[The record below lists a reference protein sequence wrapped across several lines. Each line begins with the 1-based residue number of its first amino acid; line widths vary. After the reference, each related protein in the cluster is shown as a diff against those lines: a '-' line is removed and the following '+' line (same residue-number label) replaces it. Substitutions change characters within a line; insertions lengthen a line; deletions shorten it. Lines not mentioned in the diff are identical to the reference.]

1 MLSKTSFM
9 LRSAPCPEEPSQAA
23 SRRGGASRST
33 HGRNAAPPMILATAG
48 HIDHGKTALIRA
60 LTGVDADR
68 LPEEKR
74 RGLTI
79 DLGFAYATLPDGTEL
94 GFVDVPGHERFL
106 ANMLAGVLSIDRV
119 LLVVA
124 ADDGPRPQTLEH
136 LDILE
141 LIGIHEV
148 TGVVTKI
155 DRVDGGRTDAV
166 AAETSALLV
175 AVGFPQ
181 PAIFPVS
188 SWTSEGI
195 AALAE
200 HLQQSARAAARSRAA
215 ASPSGL
221 FRMPIDRAFRLPG
234 IGLVVTGT
242 IAAGTVAPGDRLV
255 LSPQGTPVRVR
266 GLHGHNRPIETAVA
280 GERCA
285 INVAASFPEGG
296 EPRRGDWILAAERH
310 APTTRL
316 DLSLRVSRY
325 AEAPLRDGLPVHLHL
340 GTTDTVAR
348 AAVLGSREI
357 APGERG
363 FVQLDLEH
371 PVGAL
376 CGDRAV
382 LRDHAARRTLAGG
395 RVVDPFAPRRGRRQP
410 ARLAVLEALA
420 TTDPGQALALLLA
433 VQGVVDL
440 TQFALARNLAP
451 SELDRLT
458 EAGEFLRVGPARAP
472 VAVAPERLTAL
483 GDKIVDT
490 LGAWHQAQPDALGPG
505 RPALIMQLRG
515 AAPGAVPEAALDAAL
530 DALAG
535 AGRIMRQGPIWRL
548 PEHQPR
554 LTRSDER
561 LWERLHPLLAAADLR
576 PPRIRELAAALEL
589 EPEAVE
595 RFLTRAER
603 LGRVAR
609 VANNRFF
616 LPETLA
622 RLAEIACELADGSP
636 EGTFTAATFKDCSG
650 VGRNLTIEILEYLD
664 KMGATRRT
672 GDARIVLRGREVFA

>member
-1 MLSKTSFM
+1 
-9 LRSAPCPEEPSQAA
+9 
-23 SRRGGASRST
+23 
-33 HGRNAAPPMILATAG
+33 MILATAG

-79 DLGFAYATLPDGTEL
+79 DLGFAYATLPGGTEL

-141 LIGIHEV
+141 LIGVHEI
-148 TGVVTKI
+148 TAVVTKI
-155 DRVDGGRTDAV
+155 DRVERGRADAV
-166 AAETSALLV
+166 AAETGALL
-175 AVGFPQ
+175 AAAGFPQ
-181 PAIFPVS
+181 AAIFPVS
-188 SWTSEGI
+188 SRTGEGI
-195 AALAE
+195 YALAG
-200 HLQQSARAAARSRAA
+200 HLQKIAHVAPRSRAA
-215 ASPSGL
+215 ASASGL
-221 FRMPIDRAFRLPG
+221 FRMPIDRAFTLPG

-242 IAAGTVAPGDRLV
+242 IAAGSVATGDRLV

-266 GLHGHNRPIETAVA
+266 GLHGHNRPIEAAAT
-280 GERCA
+280 GGRCA
-285 INVAASFPEGG
+285 INLAGSFPEGG

-316 DLSLRVSRY
+316 DLSLRVSRF

-340 GTTDTVAR
+340 GTTDTVGR

-357 APGERG
+357 APGESG

-371 PVGAL
+371 PLGAL
-376 CGDRAV
+376 SGDRAV
-382 LRDHAARRTLAGG
+382 LRDHAARHTLAGG

-410 ARLAVLEALA
+410 ARLAVLGALA
-420 TTDPGQALALLLA
+420 TTDPARALARLLA
-433 VQGVVDL
+433 VEGVVDL
-440 TQFALARNLAP
+440 AQFALARNLAP

-458 EAGEFLRVGPARAP
+458 ETGEFLRIGPARAP
-472 VAVAPERLTAL
+472 IALTPERLAAL
-483 GDKIVDT
+483 GDKVADA
-490 LGAWHQAQPDALGPG
+490 LGAWHQAQPDALGPS
-505 RPALIMQLRG
+505 RPVLITQLRG
-515 AAPGAVPEAALDAAL
+515 AAPEAALEAAL

-535 AGRIMRQGPIWRL
+535 AGRVVRQGPIWRL

-561 LWERLHPLLAAADLR
+561 LWERVHPLLAAADLR
-576 PPRIRELAAALEL
+576 APRIRELAVALGL
-589 EPEAVE
+589 TPEAVE
-595 RFLTRAER
+595 RFLSRAER

-609 VANNRFF
+609 VADNRFF

-622 RLAEIACELADGSP
+622 RLAEIARELAESSP
-636 EGTFTAATFKDCSG
+636 EGTFTAAAFKDRSC

-672 GDARIVLRGREVFA
+672 GDARIVLRGGEVFA

>member
-1 MLSKTSFM
+1 
-9 LRSAPCPEEPSQAA
+9 
-23 SRRGGASRST
+23 
-33 HGRNAAPPMILATAG
+33 MILATAG

-79 DLGFAYATLPDGTEL
+79 DLGFAYTTLPDGTEL

-141 LIGIHEV
+141 LIGIGEI
-148 TGVVTKI
+148 TAVVTKI
-155 DRVDGGRTDAV
+155 DRVERGRTDAV
-166 AAETSALLV
+166 GVETDALL
-175 AVGFPQ
+175 AAAGFLE

-188 SWTSEGI
+188 SRTGEGI
-195 AALAE
+195 TALAE
-200 HLQQSARAAARSRAA
+200 HLQKSAHAAVRSRAA
-215 ASPSGL
+215 VAASGL
-221 FRMPIDRAFRLPG
+221 FRMPIDRAFTLPG

-242 IAAGTVAPGDRLV
+242 ITAGTVTPGDRLL

-266 GLHGHNRPIETAVA
+266 GLHGHNRPIEAAAA

-285 INVAASFPEGG
+285 INLAGSFPEGG

-325 AEAPLRDGLPVHLHL
+325 AEAPLRDGLPLHLHL

-348 AAVLGSREI
+348 AAVLGAREI
-357 APGERG
+357 GPGESG

-376 CGDRAV
+376 CGDRVV

-410 ARLAVLEALA
+410 ARLGVLEALA
-420 TTDPGQALALLLA
+420 ATDPAQVLARLLALE
-433 VQGVVDL
+433 GVVDL
-440 TQFALARNLAP
+440 AQFALARNLAP
-451 SELDRLT
+451 SELDRLID
-458 EAGEFLRVGPARAP
+458 AGAFLRVGPARAP
-472 VAVAPERLTAL
+472 VATTAERLAEL
-483 GDKIVDT
+483 GDKIVAT
-490 LGAWHQAQPDALGPG
+490 LGAWHDAQPDALGPS
-505 RPALIMQLRG
+505 RPALLMQLRV
-515 AAPGAVPEAALDAAL
+515 AAPEAALDAAL
-530 DALAG
+530 AELAG
-535 AGRIMRQGPIWRL
+535 AGRVIRQGPLWRL
-548 PEHQPR
+548 PEHEPR

-561 LWERLHPLLAAADLR
+561 LWERVHPLLAAADLCA
-576 PPRIRELAAALEL
+576 PRVRELAAALGL
-589 EPEAVE
+589 EPTTIE
-595 RFLTRAER
+595 RFLSRAER

-609 VANNRFF
+609 VADNRFF

-622 RLAEIACELADGSP
+622 RLADIAREVADSSP
-636 EGTFTAATFKDCSG
+636 EGTFTAATFKNRCG
-650 VGRNLTIEILEYLD
+650 LGRNVTIQILEYLD
-664 KMGATRRT
+664 KMGVTRRT
-672 GDARIVLRGREVFA
+672 GDARIVLGGSEVFA

>member
-1 MLSKTSFM
+1 
-9 LRSAPCPEEPSQAA
+9 
-23 SRRGGASRST
+23 
-33 HGRNAAPPMILATAG
+33 MILATAG

-79 DLGFAYATLPDGTEL
+79 DLGFAYAAMPDGTEL

-106 ANMLAGVLSIDRV
+106 PNMLAGVLSIDRV

-141 LIGIHEV
+141 LIGIHEI

-155 DRVDGGRTDAV
+155 DRVERGRTAAV
-166 AAETSALLV
+166 AAEISGLLL
-175 AVGFPQ
+175 AAGFPQ

-188 SWTSEGI
+188 SRTGEGI
-195 AALAE
+195 PALAE
-200 HLQQSARAAARSRAA
+200 HLQKSAHTAARSRAT
-215 ASPSGL
+215 ASSSGL
-221 FRMPIDRAFRLPG
+221 FRMPIDRVFTLPG

-266 GLHGHNRPIETAVA
+266 GLHGHNRPIETAAA

-285 INVAASFPEGG
+285 INVAASFVDGG

-316 DLSLRVSRY
+316 DLSLRVSRH

-340 GTTDTVAR
+340 GTTDAVGR

-357 APGERG
+357 PPGESG
-363 FVQLDLEH
+363 FVQLDVEH
-371 PVGAL
+371 PLGTL
-376 CGDRAV
+376 SGDRAV
-382 LRDHAARRTLAGG
+382 LRDHAARHTLAGG

-420 TTDPGQALALLLA
+420 ATDPAQALARLLA
-433 VQGVVDL
+433 VEGVVDL
-440 TQFALARNLAP
+440 AQFAMARNLAP
-451 SELDRLT
+451 SELDRLI
-458 EAGEFLRVGPARAP
+458 EAGKFLRVGPARAP
-472 VAVAPERLTAL
+472 VAVTSDRLTAL
-483 GDKIVDT
+483 SDKIADR
-490 LGAWHQAQPDALGPG
+490 LGAWHRAQPDALGPS

-515 AAPGAVPEAALDAAL
+515 TAPEAALDAAL
-530 DALAG
+530 VALAG
-535 AGRIMRQGPIWRL
+535 AGRVVRQGPIWRL

-561 LWERLHPLLAAADLR
+561 LWERFYPLLAAEGLR
-576 PPRIRELAAALEL
+576 SPRIRELAAALGSQ
-589 EPEAVE
+589 PDAVE
-595 RFLTRAER
+595 RFLSRAER

-609 VANNRFF
+609 VAENRFF

-622 RLAEIACELADGSP
+622 GLAEIARELADNSP
-636 EGTFTAATFKDCSG
+636 EGTFTAATFKERCG
-650 VGRNLTIEILEYLD
+650 IGRNVTIQILEYLD
-664 KMGATRRT
+664 KMGVTRRI
-672 GDARIVLRGREVFA
+672 GDTRIVLRGSEVFA

>member
-1 MLSKTSFM
+1 
-9 LRSAPCPEEPSQAA
+9 
-23 SRRGGASRST
+23 
-33 HGRNAAPPMILATAG
+33 MILATAG

-79 DLGFAYATLPDGTEL
+79 DLGFAHATLPDGAEL

-106 ANMLAGVLSIDRV
+106 SNMLAGVLAIDRV

-141 LIGIHEV
+141 LIGIHEI

-155 DRVDGGRTDAV
+155 DRVEPSRTEAV
-166 AAETSALLV
+166 AAETGALLV
-175 AVGFPQ
+175 AAGFMQ

-188 SWTSEGI
+188 SRTGEGI
-195 AALAE
+195 AALAG
-200 HLQQSARAAARSRAA
+200 HLQNSARAAARSRAA
-215 ASPSGL
+215 DSSSGL
-221 FRMPIDRAFRLPG
+221 FRMPIDRAFTLSG

-242 IAAGTVAPGDRLV
+242 IAAGTVAPGDRLM

-266 GLHGHNRPIETAVA
+266 GLHGHNRPIEAAAT

-285 INVAASFPEGG
+285 INLAGSFPEGG
-296 EPRRGDWILAAERH
+296 EPSRGDWILAAERH
-310 APTTRL
+310 APTTRF

-340 GTTDTVAR
+340 GTTDTVGR

-357 APGERG
+357 APGESG

-382 LRDHAARRTLAGG
+382 LRDHAARHTLAGG
-395 RVVDPFAPRRGRRQP
+395 RVVDPFAPRRGRRHP
-410 ARLAVLEALA
+410 VRLAVLGALA
-420 TTDPGQALALLLA
+420 ATDPAQALARLLA
-433 VQGVVDL
+433 VEGMADL
-440 TQFALARNLAP
+440 AQFALARNLTP
-451 SELDRLT
+451 GELDRLI
-458 EAGEFLRVGPARAP
+458 EAGEFRRVGPARAP
-472 VAVAPERLTAL
+472 FAVTSERLAAL

-490 LGAWHQAQPDALGPG
+490 LGARHKAQPDELGPS
-505 RPALIMQLRG
+505 RPFLIAQLRG
-515 AAPGAVPEAALDAAL
+515 AGPEAALDAAL
-530 DALAG
+530 AELAD
-535 AGRIMRQGPIWRL
+535 AGRVVRQGPIWSL
-548 PEHQPR
+548 PDHQPR

-561 LWERLHPLLAAADLR
+561 LWERICPLLAAADLR
-576 PPRIRELAAALEL
+576 APRIRELAVEL
-589 EPEAVE
+589 GIQPEAVE
-595 RFLTRAER
+595 RFFNRAER

-609 VANNRFF
+609 VADNRFF

-622 RLAEIACELADGSP
+622 RLAEIARELADSSP
-636 EGTFTAATFKDCSG
+636 EGAFTAATFKERCG
-650 VGRNLTIEILEYLD
+650 LGRNVTIQILEYLD
-664 KMGATRRT
+664 KMGATRRI
-672 GDARIVLRGREVFA
+672 GDTRIVLRGSEVFA

>member
-1 MLSKTSFM
+1 
-9 LRSAPCPEEPSQAA
+9 
-23 SRRGGASRST
+23 
-33 HGRNAAPPMILATAG
+33 MILATAG

-79 DLGFAYATLPDGTEL
+79 DLGFAYATLSDGTEL

-141 LIGIHEV
+141 LIGIAEI

-155 DRVDGGRTDAV
+155 DRVERGRADAV
-166 AAETSALLV
+166 AAETGALL
-175 AVGFPQ
+175 AAAGFPE

-188 SWTSEGI
+188 SRTGEGI
-195 AALAE
+195 PALAD
-200 HLQQSARAAARSRAA
+200 HLQKTAHTAARSRVA
-215 ASPSGL
+215 ASASGL
-221 FRMPIDRAFRLPG
+221 FRMPIDRAFTLPG

-242 IAAGTVAPGDRLV
+242 ITAGRVASGDRLL
-255 LSPQGTPVRVR
+255 LSPQGAPVRVR
-266 GLHGHNRPIETAVA
+266 GLHGHNRPIEAA
-280 GERCA
+280 ASGERCA
-285 INVAASFPEGG
+285 INLAGSFPEGG

-316 DLSLRVSRY
+316 DLSLRVSRH
-325 AEAPLRDGLPVHLHL
+325 AEAPLRDGLPVHLHV
-340 GTTDTVAR
+340 GTTDTVGR

-357 APGERG
+357 APGESG

-371 PVGAL
+371 PVGTL
-376 CGDRAV
+376 CSDRAV
-382 LRDHAARRTLAGG
+382 LRDHAARHTLAGG

-410 ARLAVLEALA
+410 ARLAVLGALDA
-420 TTDPGQALALLLA
+420 IDPVQALVRLLA
-433 VQGVVDL
+433 LEGVVDL
-440 TQFALARNLAP
+440 AQFALARNLAP
-451 SELDRLT
+451 SELDRLI
-458 EAGEFLRVGPARAP
+458 EAGKFQRVGPARAP
-472 VAVAPERLTAL
+472 VAVTAEQLAAL

-490 LGAWHQAQPDALGPG
+490 LGAWHQAQPDALGPS
-505 RPALIMQLRG
+505 RPALIMQLRW
-515 AAPGAVPEAALDAAL
+515 AAPEAALDAAL
-530 DALAG
+530 EALAG
-535 AGRIMRQGPIWRL
+535 VGRVVRQGAIWRL

-554 LTRSDER
+554 LTRLDER
-561 LWERLHPLLAAADLR
+561 LWERLHPLLVAADLR
-576 PPRIRELAAALEL
+576 APRIRELAAALGL
-589 EPEAVE
+589 QPEAVE
-595 RFLTRAER
+595 RFLNRAER

-609 VANNRFF
+609 VAENRFF

-622 RLAEIACELADGSP
+622 RLAEIARELADSSS
-636 EGTFTAATFKDCSG
+636 EGTFTAASFKDRCG
-650 VGRNLTIEILEYLD
+650 VGRNLAIQILEYFD

-672 GDARIVLRGREVFA
+672 GDTRIVLRGSEAFA

>member
-1 MLSKTSFM
+1 
-9 LRSAPCPEEPSQAA
+9 
-23 SRRGGASRST
+23 
-33 HGRNAAPPMILATAG
+33 MILATAG

-79 DLGFAYATLPDGTEL
+79 DLGFAYAALPDGTEL

-141 LIGIHEV
+141 LIGIHEI

-155 DRVDGGRTDAV
+155 DRVDRGRTDAV
-166 AAETSALLV
+166 AAETGALL
-175 AVGFPQ
+175 AAAGFAQ

-188 SWTSEGI
+188 SRTGEGI
-195 AALAE
+195 AALAA
-200 HLQQSARAAARSRAA
+200 HLRRNAHAAALGRAD
-215 ASPSGL
+215 ASASGL
-221 FRMPIDRAFRLPG
+221 FRMPIDRAFTLPG

-266 GLHGHNRPIETAVA
+266 GLHGHNRPIEAA
-280 GERCA
+280 ASGERCA

-296 EPRRGDWILAAERH
+296 EPSRGDWILAAERH

-316 DLSLRVSRY
+316 DLLLRVSRY

-382 LRDHAARRTLAGG
+382 LRDHAARRTVAGG

-410 ARLAVLEALA
+410 ARLAVLGALA
-420 TTDPGQALALLLA
+420 ATDPGQALARLLA
-433 VQGVVDL
+433 GEGVVDL
-440 TQFALARNLAP
+440 AQFALARNLAP
-451 SELDRLT
+451 SELDRLI
-458 EAGEFLRVGPARAP
+458 EAGGFLRVGPARAP
-472 VAVAPERLTAL
+472 VAVTSERLVAL

-490 LGAWHQAQPDALGPG
+490 LGAWHRAQPDALGPS

-515 AAPGAVPEAALDAAL
+515 AAPGAALDAAL
-530 DALAG
+530 AELAG
-535 AGRIMRQGPIWRL
+535 AGRVVRQGPIWRL
-548 PEHQPR
+548 REHQPR

-561 LWERLHPLLAAADLR
+561 LWERVYPLLAAADLR
-576 PPRIRELAAALEL
+576 APRVRELAAALGL
-589 EPEAVE
+589 EPEATE
-595 RFLTRAER
+595 RFLGRAER

-609 VANNRFF
+609 VADNRFF

-622 RLAEIACELADGSP
+622 RLAEIASSLADSSP
-636 EGTFTAATFKDCSG
+636 EGTFTAATFKERCG
-650 VGRNLTIEILEYLD
+650 LGRNVTIQILEYLD

-672 GDARIVLRGREVFA
+672 GDTRIVLRGSEVFA

>member
-1 MLSKTSFM
+1 M
-9 LRSAPCPEEPSQAA
+9 
-23 SRRGGASRST
+23 GASRST
-33 HGRNAAPPMILATAG
+33 HGRNAARPMILATAG

-106 ANMLAGVLSIDRV
+106 SNMLAGVLSIDRV

-141 LIGIHEV
+141 LIGIDEI

-155 DRVDGGRTDAV
+155 DRVERGRTEAV
-166 AAETSALLV
+166 AAETGALLI
-175 AVGFPQ
+175 AAGFPQ

-188 SWTSEGI
+188 SRTGEGI
-195 AALAE
+195 AALAG
-200 HLQQSARAAARSRAA
+200 HLQKSARAAARSRGA
-215 ASPSGL
+215 ASGSGL
-221 FRMPIDRAFRLPG
+221 FRMPIDRAFTLPG

-242 IAAGTVAPGDRLV
+242 ITAGTVAPGDRLL

-266 GLHGHNRPIETAVA
+266 GLHGHNRPIETAA
-280 GERCA
+280 TGERCA
-285 INVAASFPEGG
+285 INLAGSFPDGA
-296 EPRRGDWILAAERH
+296 EPRRGDWILAAGRH

-316 DLSLRVSRY
+316 DLSLGVSRN

-340 GTTDTVAR
+340 GTTDAVGR

-395 RVVDPFAPRRGRRQP
+395 HVVDPFAPRRRRRQP

-420 TTDPGQALALLLA
+420 TTDPAQALAGLLA
-433 VQGVVDL
+433 VEGVVDL
-440 TQFALARNLAP
+440 GQFALARNVAP
-451 SELDRLT
+451 SELDRLI

-472 VAVAPERLTAL
+472 VAVTSERLAAL
-483 GDKIVDT
+483 GEKIIDA
-490 LGAWHQAQPDALGPG
+490 LGAWHRAQPDALGPS
-505 RPALIMQLRG
+505 RPALIIQLRG
-515 AAPGAVPEAALDAAL
+515 TAPEAALEAAL
-530 DALAG
+530 AELAA
-535 AGRIMRQGPIWRL
+535 AGRVVRQGPIWRL
-548 PEHQPR
+548 PEHEPR

-561 LWERLHPLLAAADLR
+561 LWERVRPLLADADLR
-576 PPRIRELAAALEL
+576 TPRIRELAAALGL
-589 EPEAVE
+589 DPPAVE
-595 RFLTRAER
+595 RFLNRAER

-609 VANNRFF
+609 VADNRFF

-622 RLAEIACELADGSP
+622 HLAEIARELADSSP
-636 EGTFTAATFKDCSG
+636 EGTFTAATFKDHCG
-650 VGRNLTIEILEYLD
+650 LGRNVTIQILEYLD
-664 KMGATRRT
+664 KMGATRRI
-672 GDARIVLRGREVFA
+672 GDTRTVLRGSEVFA

>member
-1 MLSKTSFM
+1 
-9 LRSAPCPEEPSQAA
+9 
-23 SRRGGASRST
+23 
-33 HGRNAAPPMILATAG
+33 MILATAG

-79 DLGFAYATLPDGTEL
+79 DLGFAYATLPDATEL

-106 ANMLAGVLSIDRV
+106 PNMLAGVLSIDRV

-141 LIGIHEV
+141 LIGIHEI

-155 DRVDGGRTDAV
+155 DRVERGRTDAV
-166 AAETSALLV
+166 AAEIGGLLL
-175 AVGFPQ
+175 AAGFPQ

-188 SWTSEGI
+188 SRTGEGI
-195 AALAE
+195 PALAE
-200 HLQQSARAAARSRAA
+200 HLQKSARTAARSR
-215 ASPSGL
+215 SSSSGL
-221 FRMPIDRAFRLPG
+221 FRMPIDRAFTLPG

-242 IAAGTVAPGDRLV
+242 IAAGTVAPGDRLL

-266 GLHGHNRPIETAVA
+266 GLHGQNRPIETAAA

-285 INVAASFPEGG
+285 INVAASFVDGG

-340 GTTDTVAR
+340 GTTDAVGR

-357 APGERG
+357 APGESG
-363 FVQLDLEH
+363 FVQLDVEH
-371 PVGAL
+371 PLGTL
-376 CGDRAV
+376 SGDRAV
-382 LRDHAARRTLAGG
+382 LRDHAARHTLAGG

-420 TTDPGQALALLLA
+420 ETDPAQALARLLA
-433 VQGVVDL
+433 AEGVVDL
-440 TQFALARNLAP
+440 AQFAMARNLAP
-451 SELDRLT
+451 SELDRLI
-458 EAGEFLRVGPARAP
+458 EAGKFLRVGPARAP
-472 VAVAPERLTAL
+472 VAVTSDRLTAL
-483 GDKIVDT
+483 SDKIVDR
-490 LGAWHQAQPDALGPG
+490 LGAWHRAQPDALGPS

-515 AAPGAVPEAALDAAL
+515 TAPEAALDAAL
-530 DALAG
+530 VALAG
-535 AGRIMRQGPIWRL
+535 AGRVVRQGPIWRL

-554 LTRSDER
+554 LTQSDER
-561 LWERLHPLLAAADLR
+561 LWERFYPLLAAEGLP
-576 PPRIRELAAALEL
+576 PPRIRELAAALGSQ
-589 EPEAVE
+589 PDAVE
-595 RFLTRAER
+595 RFLSRAER

-609 VANNRFF
+609 VAENRFF

-622 RLAEIACELADGSP
+622 GLAEIARELADNSP
-636 EGTFTAATFKDCSG
+636 EGTITAATFKERCG
-650 VGRNLTIEILEYLD
+650 IGRNVTIQILEYLD
-664 KMGATRRT
+664 KMGVTRRI
-672 GDARIVLRGREVFA
+672 GDTRIVLRGSEVFA

>member
-1 MLSKTSFM
+1 
-9 LRSAPCPEEPSQAA
+9 
-23 SRRGGASRST
+23 
-33 HGRNAAPPMILATAG
+33 MILATAG

-106 ANMLAGVLSIDRV
+106 SNMLAGVLSIDRV

-141 LIGIHEV
+141 LIGIDEI

-155 DRVDGGRTDAV
+155 DRVERGRTDAV
-166 AAETSALLV
+166 AAETGALL
-175 AVGFPQ
+175 AAAGFPQ

-188 SWTSEGI
+188 SRTGEGI
-195 AALAE
+195 AALAG
-200 HLQQSARAAARSRAA
+200 HLQKSAHAAARSRAA
-215 ASPSGL
+215 ASSSGL
-221 FRMPIDRAFRLPG
+221 FRMPIDRAFTLPG

-266 GLHGHNRPIETAVA
+266 GLHGHNRPIEAAAA

-285 INVAASFPEGG
+285 INLAGSFPEGG

-340 GTTDTVAR
+340 GTTDTVGR

-357 APGERG
+357 APGESG

-410 ARLAVLEALA
+410 ARLAVLGALA
-420 TTDPGQALALLLA
+420 DDRPGA
-433 VQGVVDL
+433 
-440 TQFALARNLAP
+440 
-451 SELDRLT
+451 S
-458 EAGEFLRVGPARAP
+458 AGSPARGRRGGRSGAIR
-472 VAVAPERLTAL
+472 AWRATWRRASS
-483 GDKIVDT
+483 IV
-490 LGAWHQAQPDALGPG
+490 
-505 RPALIMQLRG
+505 
-515 AAPGAVPEAALDAAL
+515 
-530 DALAG
+530 
-535 AGRIMRQGPIWRL
+535 
-548 PEHQPR
+548 
-554 LTRSDER
+554 
-561 LWERLHPLLAAADLR
+561 
-576 PPRIRELAAALEL
+576 
-589 EPEAVE
+589 
-595 RFLTRAER
+595 
-603 LGRVAR
+603 
-609 VANNRFF
+609 
-616 LPETLA
+616 
-622 RLAEIACELADGSP
+622 
-636 EGTFTAATFKDCSG
+636 
-650 VGRNLTIEILEYLD
+650 
-664 KMGATRRT
+664 
-672 GDARIVLRGREVFA
+672 